1 MSEYISTNAIIYAIL
16 ALDGEIGLQK
26 TYLDSDDVTE
36 DEREDEEGVL
46 ADLEQALMEFI
57 EIYKK
62 RAKADKNL
70 PSIEELLTPQP

>member
-1 MSEYISTNAIIYAIL
+1 MSEYISNNAMIYAIL
-16 ALDGEIGLQK
+16 ALDGEISLQK
-26 TYLDSDDVTE
+26 TYLESEDVAE

-46 ADLEQALMEFI
+46 TDLEQALMEFI

-70 PSIEELLTPQP
+70 PSIEELLTPQQ